1 VQIVLLVPELFKLIF
16 ILQGDFNMENSIKIN
31 VTYTLKDLK
40 EYAYA
45 KSYPGTLGRMYYL
58 ILGFIIPIL
67 FITIIL
73 AGAVLT
79 RDTSLLITLPLTII
93 SFTIFSLIVQAPFL
107 LNYFTMKS
115 NFNKSKLLNVPQCF
129 QFNEDKLV
137 LSSSSGNFSV
147 LWKDIFKVKELKPC
161 FVIYTSPIK
170 YFLLPRRCIN
180 SANQLELLRNMFKQ
194 KIEKRKLKLK
204 KYPLGKISL
213 DKDIKIYNEAAQSTQ
228 IAEEDQSL
236 LELHFSLTK
245 EELLAVNFRLFYTK
259 PAGIIMT
266 AAGILLL
273 IGYIAPLFS
282 NGSSP
287 IIRLLLGLFFT
298 TYPPAIIYF
307 KIKKGFEKDA
317 SLQKSFAYKIYN
329 NFFIV
334 VSEVNE
340 HKILWSDV
348 VKVEELKPAFMIF
361 ITKYIAHVIPKR
373 VFEEDEEKIRM
384 FKRILNQQNKL

>member
-1 VQIVLLVPELFKLIF
+1 
-16 ILQGDFNMENSIKIN
+16 MENSIKIN

-40 EYAYA
+40 AYVYA

-67 FITIIL
+67 FTAVIL

-79 RDTSLLITLPLTII
+79 GDTSLLITLPLTII

-115 NFNKSKLLNVPQCF
+115 NFNKSKLLNIPQCF
-129 QFNEDKLV
+129 EFDEDKLV
-137 LSSSSGNFSV
+137 LSSTNGTFSV

-180 SANQLELLRNMFKQ
+180 SADQLDLLRNIFKQ

-213 DKDIKIYNEAAQSTQ
+213 DKDIQIYNEAAHNAQ
-228 IAEEDQSL
+228 ITEEEPSL

-245 EELLAVNFRLFYTK
+245 EELLALNFRLFYTK

-273 IGYIAPLFS
+273 IAYIVPLFS
-282 NGSSP
+282 NGSSS

-298 TYPPAIIYF
+298 AYPPVILYI

-317 SLQKSFAYKIYN
+317 ALQKVFTYKIYN
-329 NFFIV
+329 DFFIV

-340 HKILWSDV
+340 HKTLWSDV
-348 VKVEELKPAFMIF
+348 VKVTEITSAFMIF
-361 ITKYIAHVIPKR
+361 VTKYIAHVIPKR
-373 VFEEDEEKIRM
+373 VFEEDEEKIIM